1 MKGQGCAHSN
11 QLSGLIWK
19 QSSRRLCFPLCHLH
33 QSCHNKA
40 VTGACSYF
48 RSANTLSQASESSHK
63 STALQFERLSHQC
76 LPCSPKRQPSQ
87 GLQIWLP
94 CHDVSDPG
102 AASTHSTKA
111 LYQLCCTEHRAI
123 YQAVSPAQSFL
134 GGQMF
139 IREEICAPKPSM
151 GYLLTSPCPKQ
162 TLRIKGDTGG
172 ILPPPSYTGTHI
184 SSQQHWKQV
193 LNGTRIHLSLSATF
207 VSLFFLLISDDWS
220 YCTVADLS
228 NRKER
233 KECKEI
239 KAKKFKE
246 THRQKVFTNSLMGR
260 ELRMSPSWT
269 LEDTIPCQG
278 ACL

>member
-87 GLQIWLP
+87 GLQM
-94 CHDVSDPG
+94 SDPG

-123 YQAVSPAQSFL
+123 NQAVSPAQSFL

-139 IREEICAPKPSM
+139 IREEICTPKPSM

-172 ILPPPSYTGTHI
+172 ILPPPSYTGIHI
-184 SSQQHWKQV
+184 SFQQHRKQV
-193 LNGTRIHLSLSATF
+193 LNGTRRDTF
-207 VSLFFLLISDDWS
+207 ISFCYFCFTFFSF
-220 YCTVADLS
+220 
-228 NRKER
+228 N
-233 KECKEI
+233 
-239 KAKKFKE
+239 
-246 THRQKVFTNSLMGR
+246 
-260 ELRMSPSWT
+260 
-269 LEDTIPCQG
+269 
-278 ACL
+278 